1 MNKTWIIIKREYL
14 TRVKKKSF
22 LILTFLMP
30 FLMGGM
36 MLLPAYF
43 ANKDSDDTKFVA
55 VSDHSGHIMDRLND
69 NKTVKFTAISTEQE
83 NEYKN
88 KLNEKGFFALLV
100 IPEDVEDSSQV
111 SVYGN
116 RQVNIDL
123 KNNINWQIRQIVEKN
138 KLKAIYTEA
147 NIPNLEQRIANTKT
161 HIKVNTYKVGKEDEV
176 RADGKKKDK
185 AQETSTEAAM
195 GIAYASGF
203 IIYMFIFMYG
213 GMVMRGVV
221 EEKQNRIVE
230 VIISSVKPVQLM
242 MGKIIGIVSVGLTQ
256 VGIWILLISVAGSAL
271 PTSDILSAV
280 LSIEMGPI
288 VFGFVAY
295 FILGYLLYSSLMAAV
310 AAAVDS
316 QEDMQQFMLP
326 IMIPLIMAIMIL
338 MNVIKSPDGAL
349 AVWTSYVPFLS
360 PVIMMARIPFGV
372 AWWEIA
378 ISLTILLATTFG
390 CILIAAKIYRTGILM
405 YGKKPSWKE
414 LGKWLRY
421 KN

>member
-1 MNKTWIIIKREYL
+1 MNKTWIIIQREYL

-30 FLMGGM
+30 ILMGAM
-36 MLLPAYF
+36 MFLPAWL
-43 ANKDSDDTKFVA
+43 ASRDSTDTKQVA
-55 VSDHSGHIMDRLND
+55 VIDYTGMIVEKLNN
-69 NKTVKFTAISTEQE
+69 NKTVNYTAIELGKE
-83 NEYKN
+83 EEYKKN
-88 KLNEKGFFALLV
+88 LDKKGFFALLV
-100 IPEDVEDSSQV
+100 IPEDVAENSQV
-111 SVYGN
+111 DVFGLK
-116 RQVNIDL
+116 QVNIDL
-123 KNNINWQIRQIVEKN
+123 KDNINWQVRQIVEKS
-138 KLKAIYTEA
+138 KLTAIYAEA
-147 NIPNLEQRIANTKT
+147 NIPDIEKRIADTKT
-161 HIKVNTYKVGKEDEV
+161 RIKVNTYKLGKETEDATQSTSDQPKES
-176 RADGKKKDK
+176 
-185 AQETSTEAAM
+185 STEAAM

-242 MGKIIGIVSVGLTQ
+242 MGKIIGIVAVGLTQ
-256 VGIWILLISVAGSAL
+256 VAIWAVLISVISSSL
-271 PTSDILSAV
+271 PTSDILSAI
-280 LSIEMGPI
+280 LSVEMGP
-288 VFGFVAY
+288 VLFGFIAY

-326 IMIPLIMAIMIL
+326 IMLPLIMAIMIL
-338 MNVIKSPDGAL
+338 MYVIKSPDGAL

-360 PVIMMARIPFGV
+360 PVIMMARIPHGV
-372 AWWEIA
+372 EWWELA
-378 ISLTILLATTFG
+378 ISLSLLIATTLG
-390 CILIAAKIYRTGILM
+390 CIWIAAKIYRTGILM

-414 LGKWLRY
+414 LGKWITY